1 MNWHFILLFENNVS
15 RKRHRRYFLSTVEI
29 KYYNV
34 MIGGK
39 NLFDQP
45 VKKDLRIYD
54 NIQKIATDQ
63 GDDYI
68 AGPLLDNNYFK
79 QYYKTIATYLNNH

>member
-1 MNWHFILLFENNVS
+1 MNRHFILLFENNVG
-15 RKRHRRYFLSTVEI
+15 RKRHGRYFLPTVDI

-39 NLFDQP
+39 NLFSQP

-54 NIQKIATDQ
+54 NIKKTATDQ
-63 GDDYI
+63 GDDYT
-68 AGPLLDNNYFK
+68 AGSLLDNNYFK
-79 QYYKTIATYLNNH
+79 QYYKMIATCLNNH